1 MPFVIAG
8 LKGELPYYAENL
20 FKKYGPVARL
30 GLNNVGF
37 IDGQAWKDIY
47 GTRRRGQFEKA
58 YEYYRE
64 TPEGPISLLNAGPE
78 EHAQLRKWISHYF
91 SDRGMKEQES
101 MINGYVSLLIQRL
114 HEHCDGG
121 KAPLDMRDW
130 CKYSFSHSRQDKS
143 GTYALSDAV

>member
-1 MPFVIAG
+1 MPFVFAG
-8 LKGELPYYAENL
+8 LKGELPYYAEEL
-20 FKKYGPVARL
+20 FNKYGPVVRL

-37 IDGQAWKDIY
+37 INGHAWKDIY

-78 EHAQLRKWISHYF
+78 EHARLRKWVSHYF
-91 SDRGMKEQES
+91 SDRGMKEQEP
-101 MINGYVSLLIQRL
+101 MINGYVSLLVQRL

-121 KAPLDMRDW
+121 HAPLDMRDW
-130 CKYSFSHSRQDKS
+130 CRYSLPQSRSNQS
-143 GTYALSDAV
+143 GMYALADTV